1 MKVASLALGLA
12 LAGCMAGAE
21 VPRVTTL
28 PVGQWPEDLVFD
40 PGSGRLFVADEG
52 SATVTV
58 LSAAGER
65 IGTIRLMSRARH
77 LAVDPALGRLYAPN
91 EGNGFIAVFDTRDLR
106 EALRVPVGR
115 QPHGIAVDRS
125 THRVFVANEGDGSL
139 TALDGRS
146 GQVLFTVPV
155 GRGPGGVAVDPAER
169 LERHAGSGGWLAL
182 SGPEE

>member
-12 LAGCMAGAE
+12 LAGCIAGAE

-58 LSAAGER
+58 LSATGER

-91 EGNGFIAVFDTRDLR
+91 EGNGFIAVFDTRDR
-106 EALRVPVGR
+106 SEERRVGKEC
-115 QPHGIAVDRS
+115 RS
-125 THRVFVANEGDGSL
+125 RWSPYH
-139 TALDGRS
+139 
-146 GQVLFTVPV
+146 
-155 GRGPGGVAVDPAER
+155 
-169 LERHAGSGGWLAL
+169 
-182 SGPEE
+182 

>member
-40 PGSGRLFVADEG
+40 SGSGCL
-52 SATVTV
+52 
-58 LSAAGER
+58 
-65 IGTIRLMSRARH
+65 
-77 LAVDPALGRLYAPN
+77 
-91 EGNGFIAVFDTRDLR
+91 
-106 EALRVPVGR
+106 
-115 QPHGIAVDRS
+115 
-125 THRVFVANEGDGSL
+125 FVANEGDGSL

-155 GRGPGGVAVDPAER
+155 GRGPGGVAVDPATARVFVVSVKEDQVVVVDGAR
-169 LERHAGSGGWLAL
+169 GLPIATIPVRRGPTHLRVNGKSGI
-182 SGPEE
+182 

>member
-65 IGTIRLMSRARH
+65 IGTIRLLSRSRH
-77 LAVDPALGRLYAPN
+77 PAVVPALGRLFAPVH
-91 EGNGFIAVFDTRDLR
+91 G
-106 EALRVPVGR
+106 
-115 QPHGIAVDRS
+115 HGIS
-125 THRVFVANEGDGSL
+125 
-139 TALDGRS
+139 
-146 GQVLFTVPV
+146 
-155 GRGPGGVAVDPAER
+155 
-169 LERHAGSGGWLAL
+169 AG
-182 SGPEE
+182 